1 MHRFSILSERGMVFN
16 RVPKMLLTG
25 AQIYKTILKHCPIH
39 AISQTLSK
47 RLRGSFKETASNST
61 NVKRKK
67 TNACGLQTLQACH
80 SPNGIGPDHQLCW
93 RRFAQDTLL
102 HIGNL
107 MWPNL
112 ASRIQWETFPQ
123 KSGSHFLSP
132 ATKPSNMQERPKADM
147 PRHHREGIPQPA
159 PGLKQPLR
167 DQDCRIATQDPAVT

>member
-67 TNACGLQTLQACH
+67 NKCMRIANIAGLPQPQRRW
-80 SPNGIGPDHQLCW
+80 SGPS
-93 RRFAQDTLL
+93 TLL
-102 HIGNL
+102 
-107 MWPNL
+107 
-112 ASRIQWETFPQ
+112 ASFRARHAVAHWEPHVTQLGFKNPMRNFSPKIWLTFPQ
-123 KSGSHFLSP
+123 
-132 ATKPSNMQERPKADM
+132 PSDQAIKYARKAQ
-147 PRHHREGIPQPA
+147 G
-159 PGLKQPLR
+159 
-167 DQDCRIATQDPAVT
+167 